1 MLAGKRKNNLTFDC
15 TMKKITFVLLAFLFI
30 SQMTFAQDTRYFEMR
45 TYTANEGKR
54 PDLIKRF
61 QDHTL
66 KLFEKNGI
74 ENIAY
79 FIPTDES
86 NQTLTFILAYPDQES
101 RDKLWNKFINDPEWQ
116 AAYKASEANG
126 PLVAKVDQVFM
137 EIAQELNP
145 EIIRWQKEGNRVFEL
160 RTYYMFPGRVD
171 AIHARFRDY
180 TRELFH
186 KHGMTNV
193 MYWYTVEKDGAQR
206 KLVYLLAHNSEKAG
220 KKSFENFGKDPV
232 WTMVRDKSEETGK
245 IVEKV
250 VSVYLNPLP
259 FSPMK

>member
-1 MLAGKRKNNLTFDC
+1 MLVGKRKINLSFDY
-15 TMKKITFVLLAFLFI
+15 TMKKLILVFISLFI
-30 SQMTFAQDTRYFEMR
+30 LAQLTFAQDTRYFEMR

-86 NQTLTFILAYPDQES
+86 NNSLTFILAYPDQAS
-101 RDKLWNKFINDPEWQ
+101 RDVLWNKFANDPEWQ

-137 EIAQELNP
+137 EIAPELNP
-145 EIIRWQKEGNRVFEL
+145 EIIRWQNEGKRVFEL
-160 RTYYMFPGRVD
+160 RTYHMFPGRVD
-171 AIHARFRDY
+171 AINARFRDY
-180 TRELFH
+180 TRELFQ

-193 MYWYTVEKDGAQR
+193 MYWYTLEKDGSQT
-206 KLVYLLAHNSEKAG
+206 KLVYLLAHKSEKAG
-220 KKSFENFGKDPV
+220 KKSFENFGQDPV
-232 WTMVRDKSEETGK
+232 WTMVRDRSEETGK

-250 VSVYLNPLP
+250 VSVYLKPLP